1 MGNSPNHPGLMSMKK
16 GPSIQQRTEWSKQF
30 WKALHRKGPEP
41 ARLLTRQARIPKCA
55 RLLSRSILGETWLPG
70 TESAIE
76 AQRAFDRKHNR
87 TCSAIRNG

>member
-1 MGNSPNHPGLMSMKK
+1 VVGDRPKHDDDAFSPQWGINFRIVDQAEVL
-16 GPSIQQRTEWSKQF
+16 
-30 WKALHRKGPEP
+30 
-41 ARLLTRQARIPKCA
+41 ARIGYA
-55 RLLSRSILGETWLPG
+55 GITSGLPV